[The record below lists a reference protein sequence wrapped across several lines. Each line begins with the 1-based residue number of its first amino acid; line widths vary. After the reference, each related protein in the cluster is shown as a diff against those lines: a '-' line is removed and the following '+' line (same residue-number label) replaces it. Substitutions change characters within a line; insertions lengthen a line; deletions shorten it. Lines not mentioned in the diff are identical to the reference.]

1 MVRAKAM
8 AFVKVLDRLRVLVRF
23 RAKVFFMV
31 TVFVRVCAYLIRHIK
46 VKSYLQYTFLDK
58 QK

>member
-1 MVRAKAM
+1 M

-23 RAKVFFMV
+23 RAKVCFMV
-31 TVFVRVCAYLIRHIK
+31 TVFVRVCAYLITHIK